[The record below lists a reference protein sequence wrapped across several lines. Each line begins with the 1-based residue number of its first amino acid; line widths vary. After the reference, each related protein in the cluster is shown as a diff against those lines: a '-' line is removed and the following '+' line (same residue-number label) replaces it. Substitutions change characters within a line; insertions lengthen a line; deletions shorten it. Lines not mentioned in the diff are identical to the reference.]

1 MEGLFPH
8 KLLPPHLRSGL
19 VERSKLV
26 AVFDS
31 EPVRLGVLNA
41 GGGYGKTTLLAQVR
55 ERLLAKGQT
64 VIWLCLDK
72 YDLHPISVLLHL
84 RYALSNA
91 VEGHGKSSANELRS
105 SVSDALAGFVR
116 DMVPLGPV
124 VFILDDFHLVGRE
137 VHQMFARLITAAPNN
152 ARFLVATR
160 QRGLI
165 PLTALKTAGAVM
177 EIGQDDLRLTAGEID
192 SLVGSLVSKEA
203 VTALHERTE
212 GWPVAVQLARMWI
225 EGRPDADGRIL
236 EFSGAAGD
244 VSNYLTEQIIDEIP
258 ADIADFL
265 VSTSIVDEVNGD
277 LAQELTGRDDSW
289 ALLPELG
296 RSSAVITPVETSV
309 GWFRYH
315 ALFRDHLS
323 ARLQLRGEQAIR
335 SLHRSAAKW
344 YAGQGRLVDAVS
356 HMCRA
361 GDAEAAC
368 DMIEKAD
375 GIWIAVRHGAPMLK
389 ALLDNLTCEQIDAR
403 PRLRAARAHIWLKS
417 GRYDDARLEMA
428 ALRAVPRD
436 ALGDPLG
443 FARDLAAVQLSL
455 VEQGDA
461 GMLRDD
467 VEALSSVTGDDRWM
481 EAPCAEML
489 CVSMIREG
497 NVHAAIE
504 AGERAVRLYED
515 FESINGRIFAR
526 LHLGLAYLAAAHLAQ
541 AGKVLSEARKLA
553 GASLSSDRSAV
564 AMIDVLYGAWLYE
577 KGDEDA
583 AAERITA
590 ALDAIEQ
597 GECWLEIYQ
606 HAYAVLLKIFRVRGD
621 SASGRGV
628 LERAARTA
636 QERKLARLARIV
648 GALRLEMAA
657 LEDASLESYPTQ
669 AISFGDA
676 SAALTPLEREISAA
690 ARAYIALENGE
701 PEAVRKLV
709 DGEIDACAGL
719 GRRRAVIKLLMLK
732 ALALDRMGLEDESS
746 AALHRAVH
754 LAADEHVYQPFVE
767 TGEQAGNLV
776 QKAMR
781 WFRAVNLTSSE
792 VALMAK
798 IVRSTT
804 RRNDEAAAT
813 HGNASLLVGREAE
826 VLAGLGE
833 GLSNKHIAR
842 RLGLG
847 EDAIKY
853 HVKKL
858 FAKLGVSDRAMA
870 VVVARQQGL
879 ISGVEG

>member
-8 KLLPPHLRSGL
+8 KLLPPHLRSDLIG
-19 VERSKLV
+19 RSKLL
-26 AVFDS
+26 AVFDG
-31 EPVRLGVLNA
+31 EPVRLSVLNA

-91 VEGHGKSSANELRS
+91 VEGQGRSAGTELRGT
-105 SVSDALAGFVR
+105 VSDALAGFVQ
-116 DMVPLGPV
+116 DMTPLGPI

-137 VHQMFARLITAAPNN
+137 VHQMFARLFTAAPKNV
-152 ARFLVATR
+152 RFLVATR

-165 PLTALKTAGAVM
+165 PLTALKAAGAVM
-177 EIGQDDLRLTAGEID
+177 EVDQDELRLTAGEID
-192 SLVGSLVSKEA
+192 SLVGSLVSKDA
-203 VTALHERTE
+203 VAALHERTE

-225 EGRPDADGRIL
+225 EGRPDADSRIL

-244 VSNYLTEQIIDEIP
+244 VSDYLTEQIIDEIP

-277 LAQELTGRDDSW
+277 LAQELTGRNDSW

-296 RSSAVITPVETSV
+296 RSSAVITPVEASV

-315 ALFRDHLS
+315 TLFRDHLA

-344 YAGQGRLVDAVS
+344 YAGQGRLVGAVS

-403 PRLRAARAHIWLKS
+403 PRLRAARALIWLKS

-436 ALGDPLG
+436 ALGDPIV

-497 NVHAAIE
+497 NIHAAIE

-526 LHLGLAYLAAAHLAQ
+526 LHLGLAYLAAAQLAQ
-541 AGKVLSEARKLA
+541 AGSVLSEARKLA

-606 HAYAVLLKIFRVRGD
+606 HAYAVLLQIFRVRED
-621 SASGRGV
+621 FASARSV

-648 GALRLEMAA
+648 GELRVEMALPEDVT
-657 LEDASLESYPTQ
+657 LEAFRAHATSL
-669 AISFGDA
+669 GDA
-676 SAALTPLEREISAA
+676 SADMTLLEREISAA
-690 ARAYIALENGE
+690 TRAFVALEGGK
-701 PEAVRKLV
+701 PEAVGALV
-709 DGEIDACAGL
+709 DGQIDACARL
-719 GRRRAVIKLLMLK
+719 GRRRSVIKLLMLK
-732 ALALDRMGLEDESS
+732 ALALDRMGLEDES
-746 AALHRAVH
+746 AEALHRAIH
-754 LAADEHVYQPFVE
+754 LAADEHVYRPFVE
-767 TGEQAGNLV
+767 AGEQAGSLV

-781 WFRAVNLTSSE
+781 WFRAVNLTPSE
-792 VALMAK
+792 VALMAR
-798 IVRSTT
+798 IVRSTS
-804 RRNDEAAAT
+804 RRDEEAVAV
-813 HGNASLLVGREAE
+813 HGNANLLVGREAE

-879 ISGVEG
+879 ISGIEG

>member
-8 KLLPPHLRSGL
+8 KLLPPHLRSDLIG
-19 VERSKLV
+19 RSKLL
-26 AVFDS
+26 AVFDG
-31 EPVRLGVLNA
+31 EPVRLSVLNA

-91 VEGHGKSSANELRS
+91 VEGQGRSAGTELRGT
-105 SVSDALAGFVR
+105 VSDALAGFVQ
-116 DMVPLGPV
+116 DMTPLGPI

-137 VHQMFARLITAAPNN
+137 VHQMFARLFTAAPKNV
-152 ARFLVATR
+152 RFLVATR

-165 PLTALKTAGAVM
+165 PLTALKAAGAVM
-177 EIGQDDLRLTAGEID
+177 EVDQDELRLTAGEID
-192 SLVGSLVSKEA
+192 SLVGSLVSKDA
-203 VTALHERTE
+203 VAALHERTE

-225 EGRPDADGRIL
+225 EGRPDADSRIL

-244 VSNYLTEQIIDEIP
+244 VSDYLTEQIIDEIP

-277 LAQELTGRDDSW
+277 LAQELTGRNDSW
-289 ALLPELG
+289 VLLPELG
-296 RSSAVITPVETSV
+296 RSSAVITPVEASV

-315 ALFRDHLS
+315 TLFRDHLA

-344 YAGQGRLVDAVS
+344 YAGQGRLVGAVS

-403 PRLRAARAHIWLKS
+403 PRLRAARALIWLKS

-436 ALGDPLG
+436 ALGDPIV

-497 NVHAAIE
+497 NIHAAIE

-526 LHLGLAYLAAAHLAQ
+526 LHLGLAYLAAAQLAQ
-541 AGKVLSEARKLA
+541 AGSVLSEARKLA

-606 HAYAVLLKIFRVRGD
+606 HAYAVLLQIFRVRGD
-621 SASGRGV
+621 FTSGRSV

-648 GALRLEMAA
+648 GELRVEMALPEDVT
-657 LEDASLESYPTQ
+657 LEGFGTHSTSL
-669 AISFGDA
+669 GDA
-676 SAALTPLEREISAA
+676 SADMTLLEREISAA
-690 ARAYIALENGE
+690 TRAFVALEGGK
-701 PEAVRKLV
+701 PEAVGALV
-709 DGEIDACAGL
+709 DGQIDACARL
-719 GRRRAVIKLLMLK
+719 GRRRSVIKLLMLK
-732 ALALDRMGLEDESS
+732 ALALDRMGLEDE
-746 AALHRAVH
+746 L
-754 LAADEHVYQPFVE
+754 
-767 TGEQAGNLV
+767 
-776 QKAMR
+776 QK
-781 WFRAVNLTSSE
+781 
-792 VALMAK
+792 
-798 IVRSTT
+798 RSTGQFT
-804 RRNDEAAAT
+804 LRRTNSSIGRLWKL
-813 HGNASLLVGREAE
+813 GNRWE
-826 VLAGLGE
+826 VLSRRRCAG
-833 GLSNKHIAR
+833 
-842 RLGLG
+842 
-847 EDAIKY
+847 
-853 HVKKL
+853 
-858 FAKLGVSDRAMA
+858 
-870 VVVARQQGL
+870 
-879 ISGVEG
+879 SGPSI

>member
-8 KLLPPHLRSGL
+8 KLLPPHLRSDL

-26 AVFDS
+26 AVFDG
-31 EPVRLGVLNA
+31 EPVRLSVLNA

-55 ERLLAKGQT
+55 EKLLAKGQA

-84 RYALSNA
+84 RFALSNTIEARSRFA
-91 VEGHGKSSANELRS
+91 VTELRG

-116 DMVPLGPV
+116 DIAPLGPV
-124 VFILDDFHLVGRE
+124 VFVLDDFHLVGRE
-137 VHQMFARLITAAPNN
+137 VHQMFARLFTAAPSNV
-152 ARFLVATR
+152 RFLVATR

-165 PLTALKTAGAVM
+165 PLTALKAAGNVM
-177 EIGQDDLRLTAGEID
+177 EIDQDELRLTAKEIE
-192 SLVGSLVSKEA
+192 SLVGSLVSKAA
-203 VTALHERTE
+203 VAALYERTE

-225 EGRPDADGRIL
+225 EGRPDADSRIL

-244 VSNYLTEQIIDEIP
+244 VSDYLTEQIIDEIP

-265 VSTSIVDEVNGD
+265 VLTSIVEEINGD
-277 LAQELTGRDDSW
+277 LAQKLTGRDDSW

-315 ALFRDHLS
+315 TLFRDHLA
-323 ARLQLRGEQAIR
+323 ARLELRGKQVTR
-335 SLHRSAAKW
+335 SLHRTAAEW

-361 GDAEAAC
+361 GNTEAAC

-428 ALRAVPRD
+428 ALRTVSRD
-436 ALGDPLG
+436 ALRDPLA

-497 NVHAAIE
+497 NIHAAIE

-526 LHLGLAYLAAAHLAQ
+526 LHLGLAYLAAAQLVQ
-541 AGKVLSEARKLA
+541 AGSVLSEAQKLA

-564 AMIDVLYGAWLYE
+564 AMIDVLYGVWLYE

-583 AAERITA
+583 AAEHITA
-590 ALDAIEQ
+590 ALDVIEQ

-606 HAYAVLLKIFRVRGD
+606 HAYAVLLQIFRIRRD

-648 GALRLEMAA
+648 GEWRLEMALPEGVLA
-657 LEDASLESYPTQ
+657 EAFSAHSTSFLDAPAEMTQLES
-669 AISFGDA
+669 
-676 SAALTPLEREISAA
+676 EISAA
-690 ARAYIALENGE
+690 ARARVALEKGE
-701 PEAVRKLV
+701 LEAVRELV
-709 DGEIDACAGL
+709 DRKIDVGARL
-719 GRRRAVIKLLMLK
+719 GRRRSVIKLLMLK
-732 ALALDRMGLEDESS
+732 ALALDRIGLDEET
-746 AALHRAVH
+746 AGALHRAIH
-754 LAADEHVYQPFVE
+754 LAADEQVYRPFVE
-767 TGEQAGNLV
+767 AGEQAGSLI

-781 WFRAVNLTSSE
+781 WFRAVNLTPSE
-792 VALMAK
+792 VALMAR
-798 IVRSTT
+798 IVRSASH
-804 RRNDEAAAT
+804 REEDAVPVQ
-813 HGNASLLVGREAE
+813 GNASLLVGREAE
-826 VLAGLGE
+826 VLAGLSE

-879 ISGVEG
+879 ISGFEG